1 MDANSIDEK
10 FQSDKSFPRSIES
23 DCDLFV
29 NLLLQQAGMAG
40 GALPTA
46 FGVYPGV
53 GEAAEVFVGLSLVG
67 SFGVIGA
74 DHNRRVG
81 VHADFQI
88 LNRQIGRYEP
98 RVFDVG
104 QEL

>member
-1 MDANSIDEK
+1 
-10 FQSDKSFPRSIES
+10 
-23 DCDLFV
+23 
-29 NLLLQQAGMAG
+29 MAG

-53 GEAAEVFVGLSLVG
+53 GEAAEVFVGLSLVS
-67 SFGVIGA
+67 SFSMIGA

-88 LNRQIGRYEP
+88 LNRQIGRYEA
-98 RVFDVG
+98 RVSDVG